1 MSRFGA
7 LPDKLAFSDEEA
19 KTLEFWNS
27 IDAFQ
32 TSLKLSEGRPEYT
45 FYDGPPFATGL
56 PHYGYAVTKEPPL
69 PRFLSLSLS
78 LAWKLTTE
86 Q

>member
-1 MSRFGA
+1 MAASKQ
-7 LPDKLAFSDEEA
+7 LSDKVSFSDEEE
-19 KTLEFWNS
+19 KILDYWKK

-56 PHYGYAVTKEPPL
+56 PHYG
-69 PRFLSLSLS
+69 
-78 LAWKLTTE
+78 
-86 Q
+86 